1 MKKTGL
7 LLLVLLVL
15 GPDTQATDD
24 RSVPMPPK
32 VFQFDGARIAEV
44 RRKVEQGDKRLSRAL
59 ERLRSQADRA
69 LRTPLLSVA
78 EKPQVPPSGDKHDYL
93 SIAPYWW
100 PDPDKPDGKPYIR
113 KDGRTNPDRSNFD
126 RPKIGQLCEA
136 VPTLA
141 LAYALTG
148 HEHEAYARH
157 ASRLLRCWFLDPD
170 TRMNPNLNFGQF
182 IPGITEGRAA
192 GIIET
197 RGLIGVVDAVGLLE
211 GSAHWT
217 EQDAQGMRAWF
228 RAYVDWLRT
237 SPIGQDESR
246 ARNNHGT
253 WYDAQVAT
261 FALFVGDEDL
271 ARKVLTRSKAR
282 IAAQL
287 EPDGRQPLELA
298 RTKALGYSIMNLEG
312 LTTLA
317 ALGDRVGVDLWHER
331 SRDGRSIRK
340 AIDWIIPYAT
350 GAKDWTYQQIVEIG
364 PTGLLIPLRRA
375 AIAYHEPAY
384 EQAIAKLIAKAGEPD
399 EILELLYPPGG
410 PP

>member
-1 MKKTGL
+1 
-7 LLLVLLVL
+7 L
-15 GPDTQATDD
+15 GSDALAAGD
-24 RSVPMPPK
+24 RARPQ

-44 RRKVEQGDKRLSRAL
+44 RRRIEQGDKPLIRALDRLGSRAG
-59 ERLRSQADRA
+59 EA

-100 PDPDKPDGKPYIR
+100 PDPNKPDGKPYIR

-126 RPKIGQLCEA
+126 RPKIGRLCDA

-148 HEHEAYARH
+148 NETYATH
-157 ASRLLRCWFLDPD
+157 AARLLRCWFLDPA

-217 EQDAQGMRAWF
+217 EQDAEGMRAWF
-228 RAYVDWLRT
+228 RSYLDWLRT

-261 FALFVGDEDL
+261 FALFVGDEEL

-287 EPDGRQPLELA
+287 ESDGRQPLELG

-317 ALGDRVGVDLWHER
+317 ALGERVGVDLWHER
-331 SRDGRSIRK
+331 SADGRSIRK
-340 AIDWIIPYAT
+340 ALDWIIPYAT
-350 GAKDWTYQQIVEIG
+350 GAKDWTYRQIIEIR

-384 EQAIAKLIAKAGEPD
+384 EQAIAKLIARAGEPD
-399 EILELLYPPGG
+399 ETLELLYPPGAS
-410 PP
+410 P

>member
-1 MKKTGL
+1 MRKAGVFL
-7 LLLVLLVL
+7 IVVAL
-15 GPDTQATDD
+15 GPPSLAAGDHLGPAPAQ
-24 RSVPMPPK
+24 

-44 RRKVEQGDKRLSRAL
+44 RRRVEQADKPLVRAL
-59 ERLRSQADRA
+59 DRLRSRADEA

-78 EKPQVPPSGDKHDYL
+78 DKPQVPPSGDKHDYL

-100 PDPDKPDGKPYIR
+100 PDPSKPDGKPYIR
-113 KDGRTNPDRSNFD
+113 KDGRTNPDRASYD
-126 RPKIGQLCEA
+126 RPKIGQLCDA

-148 HEHEAYARH
+148 NEVYATH
-157 ASRLLRCWFLDPD
+157 AARLLRTWFLAPA

-197 RGLIGVVDAVGLLE
+197 RGLIPIVDAVGLLE
-211 GSAHWT
+211 GSTNWT
-217 EQDAQGMRAWF
+217 EQDAMGMRAWF
-228 RAYVDWLRT
+228 RSYLDWLRT

-253 WYDAQVAT
+253 WYDAQAAT
-261 FALFVGDEDL
+261 FALFVGDEGL
-271 ARKVLTRSKAR
+271 AREVLTGSKAR

-287 EPDGRQPLELA
+287 EPDGRQPLELG

-331 SRDGRSIRK
+331 SADGRSIRK
-340 AIDWIIPYAT
+340 ALDWIIPYAT
-350 GAKDWTYQQIVEIG
+350 GVKDWTYQQIVEIQ

-375 AIAYHEPAY
+375 ATTYHEPTY
-384 EQAIAKLIAKAGEPD
+384 EQAIARLIAASGEPD
-399 EILELLYPPGG
+399 VTLELLYPPGAS
-410 PP
+410 P